1 MAKKRIRKL
10 TVTQEIM
17 QTAIAKL
24 QKYENDVTRKT
35 YTRQFKLFVKFCREI
50 YDCKNFDECKEH
62 IQDYSD
68 YLQMENYTAST
79 IHTYLATVCVVFE
92 TNLGTIKKPT
102 RHVADYTRGRNIMNI
117 SSKNDLSNP
126 MWSYIVEF
134 QRRVGIRRDELKRL
148 KGGDFG
154 IDESGCFCVI
164 VRRGKGGK
172 CQYQRILDKDME
184 FVKAYFD
191 AVAKDD
197 YVFDRKYFDNDL
209 NFHRLRA
216 EAAKEYYREQLKRI
230 KEDPQYAGQLEK
242 EIRVRWEKM
251 NLTKK
256 GKSKKFKEIEIRGVY
271 TLRGKN
277 RELALKKGL
286 PISYDK
292 RALLATSIFKL
303 SHWRNDV
310 TIASYMLA

>member
-1 MAKKRIRKL
+1 M
-10 TVTQEIM
+10 
-17 QTAIAKL
+17 
-24 QKYENDVTRKT
+24 TRKT

-50 YDCKNFDECKEH
+50 YNCKNFDECKEH

-68 YLQMENYTAST
+68 YLQTENYTAST
-79 IHTYLATVCVVFE
+79 IHTYLAAVCVVFE

-148 KGGDFG
+148 KGADLSV
-154 IDESGCFCVI
+154 DESGHFCVI

-172 CQYQRILDKDME
+172 CQYQRILGKDIE
-184 FVKAYFD
+184 FVRSYFD
-191 AVAKDD
+191 AVEKEA

-216 EAAKEYYREQLKRI
+216 DAAKEYYEEQLKRI
-230 KEDPQYAGQLEK
+230 KEDLSYAEQLEK
-242 EIRVRWEKM
+242 EIRIRWEKK

-256 GKSKKFKEIEIRGVY
+256 W
-271 TLRGKN
+271 L
-277 RELALKKGL
+277 
-286 PISYDK
+286 
-292 RALLATSIFKL
+292 IF
-303 SHWRNDV
+303 S
-310 TIASYMLA
+310 AG